1 MLKAVIFDFD
11 GTIADT
17 VPAIREG
24 VNRTMRL
31 YGYPEHS
38 RADILRFINN
48 GARELIRRAMPEDVR
63 DDGSQVTRVLNDY
76 TRLYGVVCLQTKQA
90 YAGMPELIAALHG
103 SLRIGVLSNKQ
114 DELVRRL
121 SAQVLRPGS
130 YDAAQG
136 VYPGAPAK
144 PDPYLAHRLAAGLG
158 VEPQDCAMVGDS
170 DVDIATA
177 ANAGMLHIGVAW
189 GYRDEAFL
197 RAHGARRIAHTPQ
210 ELGMLLQN
218 V

>member
-1 MLKAVIFDFD
+1 MIQAVIFDFD

-17 VPAIREG
+17 LPAIREG

-38 RADILRFINN
+38 YDDIIRFINN
-48 GARELIRRAMPEDVR
+48 GARELIRRAMPEIVR
-63 DDGSQVTRVLNDY
+63 EDEDQVTRVLTDY
-76 TRLYGVVCLQTKQA
+76 TRLYREVCLNTREA
-90 YAGMPELIAALHG
+90 YPGIPELIAALHEK
-103 SLRIGVLSNKQ
+103 LRIGVLSNKQ

-121 SAQVLRPGS
+121 TEQVLLPGS
-130 YDAAQG
+130 CDAAQG

-144 PDPYLAHRLAAGLG
+144 PDPFLPNRLASALG
-158 VEPQDCAMVGDS
+158 VKPQECAMIGDS

-177 ANAGMLHIGVAW
+177 MNAGMLHIGVSW

-197 RAHGARRIAHTPQ
+197 RAHGACRIAHTPQ
-210 ELGMLLQN
+210 ELVALLQSI
-218 V
+218 